1 MYNPFKK
8 IINSQKDTVS
18 RDAETTVKCL
28 DHIVASITQTSNKL
42 QNRLTNLF
50 AAKLSGAGIYGT
62 AMALLSMGTASTG
75 TAIGTLSGAAAST
88 AKLFWA
94 GSLVGGG
101 VAAGAALLG
110 AASIIGG
117 LFFGKKLKKYL
128 IGQDRTEE
136 QLSSAEKQIIDTCR
150 KISIAIKVEL
160 LVEARI
166 DKKEFTE
173 LQKVIIQP
181 LIEDI
186 AEFYFENFELKEL
199 FADQEQKLRPLSI
212 ASLKMYSDQLARL
225 NKGYTTA

>member
-62 AMALLSMGTASTG
+62 AMALLSMGT
-75 TAIGTLSGAAAST
+75 AST